1 MAEWGKKNEDMDFV
15 VIKFAFFAFRLIDN
29 IFRFLKNCTLPEDVD
44 LDEDIRHWETG
55 NQLILRWKY
64 AKNPVE
70 GCYAKL
76 I

>member
-15 VIKFAFFAFRLIDN
+15 VIKFAFYLGQFTN
-29 IFRFLKNCTLPEDVD
+29 NVFRFLKNCTLPEDVD

-70 GCYAKL
+70 GFYAKL